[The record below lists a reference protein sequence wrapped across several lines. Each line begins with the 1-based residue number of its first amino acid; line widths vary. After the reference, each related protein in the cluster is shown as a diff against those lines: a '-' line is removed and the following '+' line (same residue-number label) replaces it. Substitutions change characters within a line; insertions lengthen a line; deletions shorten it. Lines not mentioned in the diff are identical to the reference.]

1 MFALTEPTESD
12 IAKFVSQQSRLPFSY
27 TEAGATQVA
36 LSDQTVTPHGYNV
49 DHNRVQLGRGADVY
63 TRAVAALKQ
72 WRQFDLGWV
81 SIAPR
86 GVEIVEGATVAVK
99 AWVCGMWSLNAC
111 RIVYVV
117 DEARPIANETAGNE
131 ARVCSR
137 FGFAY
142 GTLPDHIERG
152 EERFLIEW
160 NQTDDSVWYDILAF
174 SQPRH
179 PLVRLGFPVAR
190 MMQKRFARDSLAAM
204 KSVINSV

>member
-12 IAKFVSQQSRLPFSY
+12 IAKFVSEQSQLPFSY
-27 TEAGATQVA
+27 TEVGATQVA
-36 LSDQTVTPHGYNV
+36 LSEQTVTPHGYNV

-63 TRAVAALKQ
+63 TRAVAALKE

-86 GVEIVEGATVAVK
+86 GVKIEKGATVAVK
-99 AWVCGMWSLNAC
+99 AWACGMWSLNAC
-111 RIVYVV
+111 RVVYVV
-117 DEARPIANETAGNE
+117 DEAHSLA
-131 ARVCSR
+131 R

-152 EERFLIEW
+152 EERFLVEW
-160 NQTDDSVWYDILAF
+160 NRIDDSVWYDILAF

-179 PLVRLGFPVAR
+179 PLVGLGFPIAR
-190 MMQKRFARDSLAAM
+190 MLQKRFARDSLAAM
-204 KSVINSV
+204 KSLFQSA